1 MLNLPKFQWKEGEIM
16 SKSMVTLKKIDKTFT
31 TICRWISYLVGV
43 ALLAIMVLAF
53 ADIIAAKFFK
63 SMVPSATEWITYLNV
78 VAVFPAVA
86 FVQLSRGHTN
96 VDFLSEYLPKI
107 VQKGIKIL
115 GHLLG
120 ALVSFLIGW
129 YGFVNMAGKYQKHE
143 MSSSS
148 ALTKGAFQ
156 VWPFCLVMSVCCML
170 LCLAFLWCIVRE
182 VTGLGDILKA
192 EAAEAAAAEKA
203 AAEAAEIAEQEAA
216 AEQIEQD
223 DEVEAEEPVPEDEET
238 APDAEETAAEEG
250 GASE

>member
-1 MLNLPKFQWKEGEIM
+1 MVELHKIQWKEGEVM
-16 SKSMVTLKKIDKTFT
+16 SKSMATLKKIDKTFLT
-31 TICRWISYLVGV
+31 VCRWISYLVGV
-43 ALLAIMVLAF
+43 ALLAIMILAF

-156 VWPFCLVMSVCCML
+156 VWPFCLIMSVCCML
-170 LCLAFLWCIVRE
+170 LALAFLWCIVRE
-182 VTGLGDILKA
+182 VTGLSEILKA

-223 DEVEAEEPVPEDEET
+223 DEDEAEETAPEDEET
-238 APDAEETAAEEG
+238 APAAEETAAEEG